1 VQAEQIKEESG
12 VKRKAEE
19 DEVSAKRVKVEP
31 DSEGELGRLVSQNGV
46 GEDGRGD
53 EEVEVS
59 KAVQE
64 LEVSGGERKTNQQAQ
79 NVQTSEDEEEP
90 ELDVE
95 LDPGPEADD

>member
-1 VQAEQIKEESG
+1 V
-12 VKRKAEE
+12 
-19 DEVSAKRVKVEP
+19 
-31 DSEGELGRLVSQNGV
+31 
-46 GEDGRGD
+46 
-53 EEVEVS
+53 VS

-64 LEVSGGERKTNQQAQ
+64 LEVSGGEMTTNQQAQ